1 MQQIT
6 AYKNKKD
13 VCFNQ
18 TQKNTYKLES
28 VSLNFV
34 LEVLSLQLNFFFN
47 LLLVLSLL
55 AFKGLYQS
63 FNYYDYDIKYIVF
76 YLYLDKTVRIYA
88 PVLYI
93 FTKTNFE
100 DKAGNEFLCKQ
111 KSNLIF
117 CLKKSLV

>member
-34 LEVLSLQLNFFFN
+34 LEILSLHLKFFFN

-55 AFKGLYQS
+55 ALTGLYQS

-93 FTKTNFE
+93 FTKTDFE
-100 DKAGNEFLCKQ
+100 EAGNAFLCKQ

-117 CLKKSLV
+117 CLKKV